1 MKKPRP
7 QKQFR
12 HRRRA
17 PAFDSALSPARYH
30 VLPITYHL
38 GSLPALIGC
47 VISQHFVVKTT
58 RRSKAAPFDALD
70 DIARPH
76 HITLARVRLPSWQ
89 AIQRSAQN
97 LSPQEDIPCMQKHAS
112 EPESMLAVN
121 SQARF
126 RLGSAPLPPGGSSR
140 FRAVLPR
147 ASGLLPGRFRLR
159 FRRVYN
165 LVADL
170 VSGVLSKPP

>member
-1 MKKPRP
+1 
-7 QKQFR
+7 
-12 HRRRA
+12 
-17 PAFDSALSPARYH
+17 
-30 VLPITYHL
+30 
-38 GSLPALIGC
+38 
-47 VISQHFVVKTT
+47 
-58 RRSKAAPFDALD
+58 
-70 DIARPH
+70 
-76 HITLARVRLPSWQ
+76 
-89 AIQRSAQN
+89 
-97 LSPQEDIPCMQKHAS
+97 MQKHAS

-126 RLGSAPLPPGGSSR
+126 RLGSAPLPLGGSRR
-140 FRAVLPR
+140 FRAVLPC